1 MQQRQGSNVLAME
14 LRLPCIKPPKLYVNS
29 SRVWEHIRIRWG
41 YKSEAKQG
49 KQDYFRFLILQPF
62 LKRYSRRWSP
72 AASVVAIQGMTNTH
86 AANSHETAI
95 IISSFSKWLLWVFVF
110 RNTAIDIVTDITT
123 GICVIMAIIGTF
135 IKILVDKVNYDM
147 VNKVCGNYQSTRSR
161 KPATIPK
168 LPPTPEAVIT
178 INRAAAGDHGLA
190 ARSRF
195 PLNQFV
201 TLGYYCCKYSNR

>member
-1 MQQRQGSNVLAME
+1 M
-14 LRLPCIKPPKLYVNS
+14 NS
-29 SRVWEHIRIRWG
+29 SRVWEHIRISWG

-49 KQDYFRFLILQPF
+49 KKDYFRFLVLQPF
-62 LKRYSRRWSP
+62 LKRYSRRWSS

-86 AANSHETAI
+86 AASSHEAAI
-95 IISSFSKWLLWVFVF
+95 IISSFSKWLLWVSVF
-110 RNTAIDIVTDITT
+110 TNTTIDIVTDITA
-123 GICVIMAIIGTF
+123 GISVIMAVIGTF
-135 IKILVDKVNYDM
+135 IKILVDKVYYDM
-147 VNKVCGNYQSTRSR
+147 VNKVCGNQQSTISR

-168 LPPTPEAVIT
+168 LPPTPEAFIS

-190 ARSRF
+190 ARPRF